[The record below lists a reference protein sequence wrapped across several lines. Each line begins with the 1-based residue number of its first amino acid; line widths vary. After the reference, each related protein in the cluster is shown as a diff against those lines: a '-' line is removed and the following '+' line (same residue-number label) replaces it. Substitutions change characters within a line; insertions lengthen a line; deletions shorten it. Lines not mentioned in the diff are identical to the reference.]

1 VVADAEMLSK
11 LVVVALVALRL
22 ELLVLIVVVA

>member
-1 VVADAEMLSK
+1 MVADAEMLSK